1 MLRKLTQELKEAT
14 RKFSPA
20 DAKRLGDKLGVDWKA
35 VDLEQF
41 RMGLEVE
48 AEHDDGSAID
58 VVGPK
63 TDLGKIA
70 LAHLKEF
77 PDYYTR
83 LKRME
88 KSAGKKK

>member
-1 MLRKLTQELKEAT
+1 MFQELRKQLKEAL
-14 RKFSPA
+14 RKYSAA
-20 DAKRLGDKLGVDWKA
+20 DAKRIGDKLKVNWKA

-48 AEHDDGSAID
+48 AEHDDGSKID
-58 VVGPK
+58 VVGSE

-70 LAHLKEF
+70 LAHLKEL

-88 KSAGKKK
+88 REKK